1 MGMTTH
7 SQPEVTQERM
17 QRMFSAVFLILL
29 VPMFLLAVWL
39 FVTGR

>member
-1 MGMTTH
+1 MDMITR
-7 SQPEVTQERM
+7 SQSEETQDWI

-29 VPMFLLAVWL
+29 VPMFLLAAWL